1 MEITVKGRA
10 SYRANRE
17 LRTALL
23 SSCGGNV
30 KSLWIL
36 LLAGTI
42 MLSACSSSSSGA
54 PGGSQNTASLSGNWQ
69 FTVAS
74 PSDQSFIGGLQGGF
88 LLQTSG
94 SVTGGAVYSISL
106 PPAEGGGNPTLCNGG
121 SSPITGTLSGQSVT
135 LTAVAGSQT
144 FTFTGTLSSNK
155 STMSG
160 TYSSTAGSMVNGAPC
175 GTAQTGLQWSAIS
188 VPPLTGP
195 IQGSFHSTGGAAGL
209 TNQDFAVLGLLT
221 QGPNIGA
228 SNATITGN
236 LDFINQSTNL
246 SDYPCFSTA
255 LVNGQVSGNTVI
267 LQIMGTNG
275 SNLGQIGG
283 TSGSGVNTVT
293 FDSTPNGYV
302 LHSLVSPAYAVNSK
316 ACPGASLGNAGD
328 AGSMCLA
335 LGNGTACQQPITLSP
350 AVLTFPSQLL
360 GSTPT
365 TQTITLANNDL
376 SGSTLNGLTLNWL
389 VNNGLFDNGA
399 PSDFNGLPN
408 FAEQDTCAPSL
419 GSSFSL
425 GPGQSCSINVTFT
438 PQESCPWLP
447 FGNPP
452 SVSGAPPADCPFPL
466 AAILTVNSPV
476 SADNNT
482 AFAVPITG
490 LGASTIEPSTPEID
504 FGAEALS
511 ESSLPHSLS
520 FTNLSGNPVQILDF
534 APCLNPSKG
543 HLTLPHPLQETSL
556 VGGLQVVSNGLASI
570 GNIGVAASDST
581 ITYNCDNDSGTL
593 QPNFQMSSETCMG
606 LLLAPQQTCSL
617 QVTYVP
623 QPNTNLSAGLD
634 YFLELNTLQCSSADG
649 VTSNCEIDSGRFP
662 VELKANPPSP
672 LRMSP
677 SAGLDFGSLPL
688 GQPSLPQTVTL
699 LNDATVPNPVTVDF
713 VGKVV
718 VQGNYTETD
727 NCPFSLAPG
736 SSCVLTLTFIPTALG
751 FDSGTVTINY
761 TPEPSGGPQTIYL
774 RGTGQ

>member
-160 TYSSTAGSMVNGAPC
+160 KYSSTAGSMVNGAPC

-677 SAGLDFGSLPL
+677 SA
-688 GQPSLPQTVTL
+688 
-699 LNDATVPNPVTVDF
+699 
-713 VGKVV
+713 
-718 VQGNYTETD
+718 
-727 NCPFSLAPG
+727 
-736 SSCVLTLTFIPTALG
+736 
-751 FDSGTVTINY
+751 
-761 TPEPSGGPQTIYL
+761 
-774 RGTGQ
+774 

>member
-1 MEITVKGRA
+1 
-10 SYRANRE
+10 
-17 LRTALL
+17 
-23 SSCGGNV
+23 
-30 KSLWIL
+30 
-36 LLAGTI
+36 
-42 MLSACSSSSSGA
+42 
-54 PGGSQNTASLSGNWQ
+54 
-69 FTVAS
+69 
-74 PSDQSFIGGLQGGF
+74 
-88 LLQTSG
+88 
-94 SVTGGAVYSISL
+94 
-106 PPAEGGGNPTLCNGG
+106 
-121 SSPITGTLSGQSVT
+121 
-135 LTAVAGSQT
+135 
-144 FTFTGTLSSNK
+144 
-155 STMSG
+155 
-160 TYSSTAGSMVNGAPC
+160 
-175 GTAQTGLQWSAIS
+175 
-188 VPPLTGP
+188 
-195 IQGSFHSTGGAAGL
+195 
-209 TNQDFAVLGLLT
+209 
-221 QGPNIGA
+221 
-228 SNATITGN
+228 
-236 LDFINQSTNL
+236 
-246 SDYPCFSTA
+246 
-255 LVNGQVSGNTVI
+255 
-267 LQIMGTNG
+267 
-275 SNLGQIGG
+275 
-283 TSGSGVNTVT
+283 
-293 FDSTPNGYV
+293 
-302 LHSLVSPAYAVNSK
+302 
-316 ACPGASLGNAGD
+316 
-328 AGSMCLA
+328 MCLA